1 MRNRVAIFLLLG
13 SVAIV
18 ARAQIDQP
26 DSLIMLSKESFS
38 VLYNYTRLCPSVVWW
53 PLCSD
58 DIGRGHRPTTS
69 HFTTESALPKP
80 KAKDSWFNRSG
91 YDRGHMCPAADR
103 TKTREVALSTFT
115 MANVAPQT
123 PFLNRV
129 AWFNAEEKTRQI
141 AKRYH
146 KAVVFAGC
154 LWATPVEYS
163 SRVKLISVPDSFFRA
178 VIVPADTT
186 INIYWLFPAAATE
199 PEEMRYRVPRDRF
212 RRALKNRFTKFG
224 FVW

>member
-1 MRNRVAIFLLLG
+1 MVCAAQMSALPQADRN
-13 SVAIV
+13 
-18 ARAQIDQP
+18 
-26 DSLIMLSKESFS
+26 DSLLFVDKGSFL
-38 VLYNYTRLCPSVVWW
+38 VLYNYDRLCPGIVWW

-80 KAKDSWFNRSG
+80 RAKDSWFNRSG
-91 YDRGHMCPAADR
+91 YDRGHICPAADR
-103 TKTREVALSTFT
+103 TKTREVALTTFT

-129 AWFNAEEKTRQI
+129 AWFDAEETTRSM
-141 AKRYH
+141 AKRH
-146 KAVVFAGC
+146 KRVVVYAGC
-154 LWATPVEYS
+154 LWATPIQYS
-163 SRVKLISVPDSFFRA
+163 SRVQLISVPDSFFRA

-186 INIYWLFPAAATE
+186 FNIYWLFPAAATE
-199 PEEMRYRVPRDRF
+199 PEETRYRVPRDRF
-212 RRALKNRFTKFG
+212 RRTLKNRFTKFG

>member
-1 MRNRVAIFLLLG
+1 MINRVAIFLLLG

-18 ARAQIDQP
+18 ARAQVDQP
-26 DSLIMLSKESFS
+26 DSLIMLNKESFS
-38 VLYNYTRLCPSVVWW
+38 VLYNYTRLCPAIVWW
-53 PLCSD
+53 PLCSG

-80 KAKDSWFNRSG
+80 RAKDSWFNRSG

-103 TKTREVALSTFT
+103 TKTREVALSTFN

-129 AWFNAEEKTRQI
+129 TWFDAEETTRSM
-141 AKRYH
+141 AKRH
-146 KAVVFAGC
+146 KRVVVFAGC
-154 LWATPVEYS
+154 LWATPVAYATH
-163 SRVKLISVPDSFFRA
+163 VQLISVPDSFFRA
-178 VIVPADTT
+178 VIVPADTA

-199 PEEMRYRVPRDRF
+199 PEETRYRVPRDRF